1 MTRRTVSLPPRA
13 PRALLLASMLA
24 GTAVLAMPAAADYRV
39 VADHFIATYPAACE
53 GAAVTTGLCL
63 LGATRPA
70 ATGDFLVSIP
80 TVGPAV
86 GDDIPVPLNT
96 NIALAPGQ
104 YQLYQQSGLDRYHPH
119 YFRVVEGEITTI
131 QTATIKFQNRAG
143 RWLKLQH
150 WQAKSG
156 VDGAGCEAEIGN
168 TGVHALLP
176 GLYEASLSP
185 VLEEAEPRCERTAVA
200 FHAAPGQGTTLRQ
213 SSLRESALTPAN
225 SYRYR
230 SGGTALTTVNPQ
242 RYSVT
247 ALGFLPV
254 FQSFQGIHYP
264 GSGRVSGLV
273 MSAAPGFTFVF
284 PLKLG
289 TGTECG
295 VSIAAGGLPARLL
308 LTDCQFDAAGTLTG
322 FRVNAGTFF
331 GLDNT
336 HAKTGMAGHAI
347 NSAFLVRNAS
357 FNLQGN

>member
-1 MTRRTVSLPPRA
+1 MKPSTAFTPA
-13 PRALLLASMLA
+13 PTTAAWLVALGLA
-24 GTAVLAMPAAADYRV
+24 GLVPSAMAEYRV
-39 VADHFIATYPAACE
+39 VADEFRATYPAACE

-86 GDDIPVPLNT
+86 GDNTPVPLNT

-104 YQLYQQSGLDRYHPH
+104 YQIYQQSGFDRYHPA
-119 YFRVVEGEITTI
+119 YFKVTEGAITTI
-131 QTATIKFQNRAG
+131 QTATIKFQSGPG
-143 RWLKLQH
+143 RWVKLQH

-156 VDGAGCEAEIGN
+156 VNGAGCEAEIGN
-168 TGVHALLP
+168 TGVHAVLP

-185 VLEEAEPRCERTAVA
+185 VVAETEPRCERNAVA
-200 FHAAPGQGTTLRQ
+200 FHVAPGQGTTLRQ
-213 SSLRESALTPAN
+213 FSLRENALTPAN
-225 SYRYR
+225 SYPDR
-230 SGGTALTTVNPQ
+230 SGGTALTTVDPQ

-254 FQSFQGIHYP
+254 FESFQGILYP
-264 GSGRVSGLV
+264 GSARVSGLV

-289 TGTECG
+289 TGTACG

-308 LTDCQFDAAGTLTG
+308 LTDCQFDQSGTLTG

-336 HAKTGMAGHAI
+336 HAQTGMAGHAI
-347 NSAFLVRNAS
+347 NSTFVVRNAS

>member
-39 VADHFIATYPAACE
+39 VADQFIATYPAACE

-80 TVGPAV
+80 TVGPAA

-104 YQLYQQSGLDRYHPH
+104 YQLYQQSGLERYHPR
-119 YFRVVEGEITTI
+119 YFSVTEGEITTI
-131 QTATIKFQNRAG
+131 ETATVKFQDRPG
-143 RWLKLQH
+143 RWIKLQH
-150 WQAKSG
+150 WQAKEG

-168 TGVHALLP
+168 AGVHALLP
-176 GLYEASLSP
+176 GLYEASLVP
-185 VLEEAEPRCERTAVA
+185 FAEETALRCARNAVA
-200 FHAAPGQGTTLRQ
+200 FFAGRGQGMTLRQ
-213 SSLRESALTPAN
+213 SSLRENRLTTAN

-230 SGGTALTTVNPQ
+230 SGGTAFTTVDPQ

-264 GSGRVSGLV
+264 GSARVSGLV

-289 TGTECG
+289 SGTECG
-295 VSIAAGGLPARLL
+295 VSIAAGGVPARLL
-308 LTDCQFDAAGTLTG
+308 LTDCQFDAAGTLTE
-322 FRVNAGTFF
+322 FRINAGTFF

-336 HAKTGMAGHAI
+336 HAQTGMAGHAI
-347 NSAFLVRNAS
+347 NSPVIVRNAS
-357 FNLQGN
+357 FTMQGN